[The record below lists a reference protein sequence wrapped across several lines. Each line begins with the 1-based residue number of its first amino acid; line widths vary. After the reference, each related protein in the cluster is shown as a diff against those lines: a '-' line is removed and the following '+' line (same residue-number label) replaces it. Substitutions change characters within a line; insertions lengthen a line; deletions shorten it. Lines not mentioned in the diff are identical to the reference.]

1 MDYNLPFDQKKIFVK
16 APKGET
22 LTIYCEHCDTVENF
36 FCKIM
41 DSLLGATH
49 QERIRKTE
57 NKEFDEAKFIRSI
70 KLFFEGQLIKFD
82 IYRGYLLNVPDDKCS
97 LNIKYGSILYLDKC
111 PFCDIIYDGNKKLRL
126 NIPYDSNI
134 IYIRDIKEQIKKEL
148 KIEIKNQELT
158 VNGKT
163 LQDSENL
170 GDFTNIELKIKMSV
184 CEYQELYN
192 KINNM

>member
-1 MDYNLPFDQKKIFVK
+1 MDYDLPYDQRKIFIK
-16 APKGET
+16 TPKGET
-22 LTIYCEHCDTVENF
+22 LTIYCELIDTIENIF
-36 FCKIM
+36 FKIM
-41 DSLLGATH
+41 DSLLGITP
-49 QERIRKTE
+49 QERIRKIE
-57 NKEFDEAKFIRSI
+57 NKEFDVMEFFRSI
-70 KLFFEGQLIKFD
+70 KLFFEGQLIKYD
-82 IYRGYLLNVPDDKCS
+82 IDGNYTLGDLRNKYS

>member
-1 MDYNLPFDQKKIFVK
+1 MDYDLPYDQRKIFIK
-16 APKGET
+16 TPKGET
-22 LTIYCEHCDTVENF
+22 LTIYCDLSDTIENT

-41 DSLLGATH
+41 ISLLGVTH
-49 QERIRKTE
+49 QELIRKIE
-57 NKEFDEAKFIRSI
+57 NKEFDEMKFLRSI
-70 KLFFEGQLIKFD
+70 KLFFEGQLIKYD
-82 IYRGYLLNVPDDKCS
+82 IDRRYVLGDPRDKYN